1 MPPFFQNGA
10 MNILVTDDHP
20 IMRDA
25 LVLVL
30 TTLLPG
36 DQIMCA
42 AGLEQAFEIMRACS
56 IDLVILDLGL
66 PDCVGIDALRQLRLE
81 APGMRVVVFSD
92 NADRATVLAALEA
105 GAMGFIPK
113 TASSDVLQGALRIV
127 LAGSIY
133 IPLEAL
139 ENGTAATLKPRPPP
153 RLEDLATLTPRQR
166 EVLELLLA
174 GHSNKGICRQLA
186 IAENTVKVH
195 VSAVLRALGAENRA
209 QAVLV
214 ASKLG
219 VRVPFAVQP

>member
-1 MPPFFQNGA
+1 

-30 TTLLPG
+30 ATLLPG
-36 DQIMCA
+36 EQVLCA
-42 AGLEQAFEIMRACS
+42 ASLQQAFEILRACS
-56 IDLVILDLGL
+56 IDLVILDLSL
-66 PDCVGIDALRQLRLE
+66 PDCLGIEALTLLRQM
-81 APGMRVVVFSD
+81 APEVRVVVFSG
-92 NADRATVLAALEA
+92 NTERATVLAALEA

-113 TASSDVLQGALRIV
+113 TVSSDVLQGALRIV

-133 IPLEAL
+133 IPPEAL
-139 ENGTAATLKPRPPP
+139 ENGASAAPEPRPAP
-153 RLEDLATLTPRQR
+153 RIEDLNALTPRQR
-166 EVLELLLA
+166 EVMELLLM
-174 GHSNKGICRQLA
+174 GHSNKGICRHLA

-209 QAVLV
+209 QAMLA
-214 ASKLG
+214 ASRLG